1 VEIGLFSI
9 GIGRT
14 AHPDL
19 IAQIAHQ
26 ADEVGF
32 AILWAPEHVV
42 LFEDH
47 AYRSRYPYN
56 DTGRIGAEQAD
67 FLDPFT
73 ALTFAAAHSRRIKL
87 GTGICLVPER
97 HPLHTAKLV
106 ASVDRLSQG
115 RFVFGV
121 GIGWLKE
128 ELQAL
133 GIPPERRAERTCEYL
148 EAMRTVWTQ
157 DTPFFRGE
165 FCTFPPLKALP
176 KPVQQPHPPVL
187 FGGNSAPA
195 LRRAVVNGDGW
206 FGFNVS
212 PAEAVPLVQRLRQHA
227 GENGR
232 NFDDLLIS
240 LAPATK
246 LPHVTLDDLKQYRDA
261 GVQQVTVRLPTTNP
275 EHIEAAL
282 DDLAE
287 RLVVPAQ
294 AL

>member
-14 AHPDL
+14 AQPDV

-42 LFEDH
+42 SFEDH

-73 ALTFAAAHSRRIKL
+73 ALAFAAAHSRRIKL

-115 RFVFGV
+115 RLVFGV

-128 ELQAL
+128 DLQAL
-133 GIPPERRAERTCEYL
+133 GISPARRAERTCEYL
-148 EAMRTVWTQ
+148 DAMRTVWTQ
-157 DTPFFRGE
+157 
-165 FCTFPPLKALP
+165 
-176 KPVQQPHPPVL
+176 
-187 FGGNSAPA
+187 
-195 LRRAVVNGDGW
+195 
-206 FGFNVS
+206 
-212 PAEAVPLVQRLRQHA
+212 
-227 GENGR
+227 
-232 NFDDLLIS
+232 
-240 LAPATK
+240 
-246 LPHVTLDDLKQYRDA
+246 
-261 GVQQVTVRLPTTNP
+261 VTVRLPTANP

>member
-1 VEIGLFSI
+1 MEVGLFSI
-9 GIGRT
+9 GIGRA
-14 AHPDL
+14 AHPER
-19 IAQIAHQ
+19 IAQIAHK

-42 LFEDH
+42 LFE
-47 AYRSRYPYN
+47 AQSYTSRYPYN
-56 DTGRIGAEQAD
+56 DTGRIGAEQSD

-73 ALTFAAAHSRRIKL
+73 ALAFAAAHSRRIKL

-133 GIPPERRAERTCEYL
+133 GVPPEHRAERTCEYL
-148 EAMRTVWTQ
+148 DAMRAVWTQ
-157 DTPFFRGE
+157 DTPSFRGE
-165 FCTFPPLKALP
+165 FCTFTPLKSLP
-176 KPVQQPHPPVL
+176 KPVQRPHPPIL
-187 FGGNSAPA
+187 FGGNSLPA

-206 FGFNVS
+206 FGFNVG
-212 PAEAVPLVQRLRQHA
+212 PDEAAPLVQRLHQIA
-227 GENGR
+227 GETGR
-232 NFDDLLIS
+232 PTDQLMIS

-246 LPHVTLDDLKQYRDA
+246 LTHVTLDDLKRYRDA
-261 GVQQVTVRLPTTNP
+261 GVQQVTVRLPTTQP
-275 EHIEAAL
+275 EAIDRAL
-282 DDLAE
+282 EDMAE
-287 RLVVPAQ
+287 RLVVPA
-294 AL
+294 LTL